1 MSAGLLGLQ
10 RRLGGRTLLILPP
23 LLLVLVFFGWPVSRL
38 LLRSVS
44 DPVWGLQNYEALL
57 RSPVYGLV
65 LWNTIAI
72 SGTVTLL
79 CLLLGYPLAYAM
91 ARAGPRMRRLLIFIV
106 LLPFWTSVLVRT
118 FAWMVLLQRNGI
130 VNKTL
135 IETGLISDPLRLIYN
150 RTGVLIGMTHVL
162 LPFMV
167 LPLYAVMQRI
177 DPNYGAAASSLGAP
191 PVQSFYRVYLP
202 LSMPGVVTGCVLVFV
217 SGLGYYIT
225 PALLGGP
232 GDLML
237 AQIIETQVAE
247 FGRWGFAGALAV
259 VLLGATALAFGLLRR
274 AMIDPQAVRS

>member
-1 MSAGLLGLQ
+1 LQ

-57 RSPVYGLV
+57 HSPVYGLV

-191 PVQSFYRVYLP
+191 PVQSFFRVYLP

-247 FGRWGFAGALAV
+247 FGRWGCAGALAV